1 MSPAMPFRPMI
12 VIPCYN
18 HGAPLMAVLAE
29 LEQRFAEPL
38 PCLVVDDGSDLSTRH
53 LLEQACARYGWL
65 TAIHLEQNQGKGRAV
80 LAGLR
85 HAAAQGY
92 SHGLQLDADGQHDL
106 SALPRLLQAAEAEP
120 QALISG
126 QPEYDDSVPRS
137 RLYGRYITHVWVW
150 IETASLAIRD
160 SMCGFRAYPLAATL
174 ALADR
179 VNLGARMDFDTDVMV
194 RLFWQGVPVR
204 FIPLRV
210 IYPPDG
216 LSHFDL
222 WRDNLRIS
230 WMHTRLV
237 CERLLTLAGWRASQ
251 RHWSRQPER
260 GASWGLKLMLA
271 SYRLLGRR
279 GFTLLLYPVIAYF
292 WATGGSQR
300 RASAAYLARLEAY
313 AARQQIALTPARRTT
328 FAHFMQFG
336 VAQLDRLSGWS
347 GQITRS
353 DIVLHGEAE
362 LSAAMDSGKGVL
374 VLGAHLGNLELCRA
388 LGRRYSSLVINAL
401 VFTEHAARY
410 QQQLEQVSD
419 EVRLNLLPVSSLGP
433 ETAILLKS
441 KLDAGEWVVVMGDRT
456 SVTREGRVLLAPLL
470 GEPAPFPLGPFALAS
485 VLEVPV
491 ALLFAL
497 RQQQRHHIYFEPF
510 SAPLHLKRAERQAAL
525 QQLVERYAARL
536 EYHLLRS
543 PLEWFNFFDFWHLS
557 DDQHDA

>member
-1 MSPAMPFRPMI
+1 MSPAMAFRPMI

-29 LEQRFAEPL
+29 LEQCFAEPL

-53 LLEQACARYGWL
+53 LLEQACTRYGWL

-160 SMCGFRAYPLAATL
+160 SMCGFRAYPLATTL

-237 CERLLTLAGWRASQ
+237 CERLLTLAGWRASR

-260 GASWGLKLMLA
+260 GGQ
-271 SYRLLGRR
+271 LG
-279 GFTLLLYPVIAYF
+279 
-292 WATGGSQR
+292 S
-300 RASAAYLARLEAY
+300 
-313 AARQQIALTPARRTT
+313 
-328 FAHFMQFG
+328 
-336 VAQLDRLSGWS
+336 
-347 GQITRS
+347 
-353 DIVLHGEAE
+353 
-362 LSAAMDSGKGVL
+362 
-374 VLGAHLGNLELCRA
+374 
-388 LGRRYSSLVINAL
+388 
-401 VFTEHAARY
+401 
-410 QQQLEQVSD
+410 
-419 EVRLNLLPVSSLGP
+419 
-433 ETAILLKS
+433 
-441 KLDAGEWVVVMGDRT
+441 
-456 SVTREGRVLLAPLL
+456 
-470 GEPAPFPLGPFALAS
+470 
-485 VLEVPV
+485 
-491 ALLFAL
+491 
-497 RQQQRHHIYFEPF
+497 
-510 SAPLHLKRAERQAAL
+510 
-525 QQLVERYAARL
+525 
-536 EYHLLRS
+536 
-543 PLEWFNFFDFWHLS
+543 
-557 DDQHDA
+557 